1 MRRYIYVLFL
11 VFFSNLSAQTIEVDS
26 FYSPSMSKVMKY
38 KVVLPEGYMADSL
51 YPVCYLLHGY
61 GGSADAWLENT
72 KVLEY
77 AKEYKYV
84 FVLPSAGNSWY
95 VNSFTKPEEK
105 IEDYMVYDLP
115 RRAASK
121 FAIDTT
127 EQALIGLSMGGY
139 GTLVLGLR
147 NPDKYKLLGPM
158 SASMDVPGHVDKLTE
173 YKRDGLRPSILEAL
187 GSDSTS
193 YWDEHDPFILIED
206 LPPDSVPYIYITTG
220 IDETFTQRIDFHR
233 DFTNKLRA
241 LGIKYEYHETP
252 GTHDFKFWDR
262 ELGNILRISGP
273 FLRKEK

>member
-1 MRRYIYVLFL
+1 MKYILMLAL
-11 VFFSNLSAQTIEVDS
+11 VSFSYAFAQTVEVDS
-26 FYSPSMSKVMKY
+26 FYSPSMQRVMNY
-38 KVVLPEGYMADSL
+38 KVVLPEGYTADTL

-61 GGSADAWLENT
+61 GGNADAWLENT

-95 VNSFTKPEEK
+95 VNSYTKPEEK
-105 IEDYMVYDLP
+105 VEDYMVYDLP

-121 FAIDTT
+121 FAVDTT

-158 SASMDVPGHVDKLTE
+158 SASMDVPGHNYMLIAYGRE
-173 YKRDGLRPSILEAL
+173 GLRPSILEAL

-193 YWDEHDPFILIED
+193 YWDERDPFKLIQNM
-206 LPPDSVPYIYITTG
+206 PPDSVPYIYITTG

-233 DFTNKLRA
+233 DFTNDLRA

-252 GTHDFKFWDR
+252 GVHDYKFWDK

-273 FLRKEK
+273 YLRKEK